1 MRSFW
6 FIVMPKSLPH
16 IDLLILNVFSLS
28 LRSYKKPD
36 TESYEAQAQGRM
48 KPLTPSQIS
57 VHIGMDDR
65 RRDSSRPAPWDQ
77 ISQVSLSSL
86 TSDKLPRRNGFFEEE
101 GDKWSLLMN
110 GRDEEQYIWSTMFL
124 VLQETSQWR
133 EELSYAIKIFK
144 VISRVVPSAHKTT
157 ATQFG
162 VGLYGLWIPSGHQL
176 HPVTERIWGSVV
188 NWLLC
193 TQQILK

>member
-16 IDLLILNVFSLS
+16 IDLLILNVFCLS
-28 LRSYKKPD
+28 LLSYKKPD

-86 TSDKLPRRNGFFEEE
+86 TSDKLPRHNGFFEEE

-124 VLQETSQWR
+124 LQQETSQWR
-133 EELSYAIKIFK
+133 EELSYAIEIFK
-144 VISRVVPSAHKTT
+144 VISKVVPSAHKTT
-157 ATQFG
+157 ATQSG